1 MILIEMINMNKYS
14 DEMNKKLSYSSE
26 LYQRV
31 QIDVRA
37 KECE

>member
-14 DEMNKKLSYSSE
+14 DEMNKKLAHSSE
-26 LYQRV
+26 LYQHV
-31 QIDVRA
+31 QIDISA